1 MNHLDVVR
9 TLKNLPHNVR
19 IVVARLPLP
28 SVATSEEELAAAGF
42 DLSPSSPSRMRAKS
56 EDSLLMTPASSE
68 LAPWPQRS
76 RSLEP
81 LAGLALWSSEP
92 VTVVLEKSQ
101 KGLGFSILD
110 YHVSHFFLQKP
121 VLWSWS

>member
-1 MNHLDVVR
+1 
-9 TLKNLPHNVR
+9 
-19 IVVARLPLP
+19 
-28 SVATSEEELAAAGF
+28 
-42 DLSPSSPSRMRAKS
+42 
-56 EDSLLMTPASSE
+56 MTPASSE

-110 YHVSHFFLQKP
+110 YHVSGENVRRREEENGYLKSKTLQD
-121 VLWSWS
+121 LHNSESGFYS